1 MRPLFCLASLLLA
14 FSGALTASDLVPDCS
29 RIPGWSQKGETR
41 SFVPDDLFDYINGNA
56 EGYIIYGFEE
66 MTGVTCVSGEQ
77 SVLIDISRME
87 SAELAFGIF
96 SANRHPRFEVA
107 KIGAAGQLMP
117 RKATFV
123 KGQYYVELASNSDA
137 PEILEAFVK
146 AVEPEVPGTIDP
158 PATHGWFPEEGL
170 DPDSVRLIPQSVLG
184 LRMLKRGYIA
194 QYDDG
199 RAFIVA
205 EDSPDTAAELIGK
218 LKDRLSEVEEAEIGD
233 EALTGEDRFLGSMC
247 VARKGSYVVGSVT
260 RKEADIRAR
269 TVALVAK
276 VR

>member
-1 MRPLFCLASLLLA
+1 MRPVFCLVSLLLA
-14 FSGALTASDLVPDCS
+14 FSGALTAGDLVPDCS
-29 RIPGWSQKGETR
+29 GVSGWSQKGEVR

-56 EGYIIYGFEE
+56 EGYIIYGFEK
-66 MTGVTCVSGEQ
+66 MTGVTCVSGEE

-123 KGQYYVELASNSDA
+123 KGRYYVELASRSDA

-146 AVEPEVPGTIDP
+146 AFEPAVPGTIDP
-158 PATHGWFPEEGL
+158 PATLGWFPEEGL

-199 RAFIVA
+199 RSFIVA
-205 EDSPDTAAELIGK
+205 EDSPDTAAALMGK
-218 LKDRLSEVEEAEIGD
+218 LKDRLSEVQEVEVGD
-233 EALTGEDRFLGSMC
+233 EALTGKDRFLGLMC

-260 RKEADIRAR
+260 RKEADIRER

-276 VR
+276 VP